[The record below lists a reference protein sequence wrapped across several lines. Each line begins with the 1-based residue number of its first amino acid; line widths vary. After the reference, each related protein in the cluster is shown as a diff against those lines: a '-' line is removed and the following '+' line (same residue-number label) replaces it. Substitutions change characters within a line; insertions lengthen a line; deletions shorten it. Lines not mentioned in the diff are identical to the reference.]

1 MEKRATTG
9 TLEELEVAK
18 SAEEEDEEAMEDRG
32 SDEMR
37 CEIAAKGQSAV
48 RTANKR
54 WRYGD
59 APVQATRPTAASA
72 TVVPL
77 PNPTYPTKI
86 ALPADSGHPA
96 DTCLIAGK

>member
-9 TLEELEVAK
+9 TLDELEVAK
-18 SAEEEDEEAMEDRG
+18 SAEEEEEDAIEDRG

-37 CEIAAKGQSAV
+37 CEIAGESQTTVSPSPQERIYIDV
-48 RTANKR
+48 
-54 WRYGD
+54 
-59 APVQATRPTAASA
+59 PVQATRPTAASA

-86 ALPADSGHPA
+86 ALPADRGHPA
-96 DTCLIAGK
+96 DTCLAGGK